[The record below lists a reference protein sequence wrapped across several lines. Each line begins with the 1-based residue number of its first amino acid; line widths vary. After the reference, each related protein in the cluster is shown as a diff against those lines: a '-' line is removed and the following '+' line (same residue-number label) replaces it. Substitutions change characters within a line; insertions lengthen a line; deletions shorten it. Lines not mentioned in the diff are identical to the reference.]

1 MTDDLIAEYL
11 AKGGSVT
18 KCQDCS
24 PKDAMR
30 RSFNIYK
37 DGRGGI
43 RRKRYIPK
51 ESSAVVF
58 SGYNSGKR

>member
-11 AKGGSVT
+11 AKGGTVT
-18 KCQDCS
+18 KYQDCS

-30 RSFNIYK
+30 RSFKIYK
-37 DGRGGI
+37 DGDKL
-43 RRKRYIPK
+43 RRKKHIPK
-51 ESSAVVF
+51 EPSAIVF